1 MQVGTD
7 GPKRVE
13 REREISQTLY
23 YLLDDE
29 REKDL
34 ITYSFVINLLPID
47 IFFPLFLYFL
57 FFSVCFVQMAGSSTI
72 YFLFFFVCFF
82 CHSHL
87 KSKIEYIREEKREKI
102 SELISFWVSL
112 ILT

>member
-72 YFLFFFVCFF
+72 YFLFFFVFF
-82 CHSHL
+82 L
-87 KSKIEYIREEKREKI
+87 
-102 SELISFWVSL
+102 SFPPQVQDRVY
-112 ILT
+112 TRRKKGENF

>member
-13 REREISQTLY
+13 KYPTSTTQM
-23 YLLDDE
+23 E

-47 IFFPLFLYFL
+47 IFSLSLSLLLFLFVL
-57 FFSVCFVQMAGSSTI
+57 FICSWATI
-72 YFLFFFVCFF
+72 YFSFLSFPPQVQDRVQEA
-82 CHSHL
+82 
-87 KSKIEYIREEKREKI
+87 KEEKA
-102 SELISFWVSL
+102 
-112 ILT
+112 